1 MEYGLADDLEY
12 QLVRLGDLP
21 DRSARI
27 IRNHLWACSP
37 TVVPVQW
44 PRCVACWA
52 Q

>member
-12 QLVRLGDLP
+12 QLVRKGDLP

-27 IRNHLWACSP
+27 SRNHLWACSP
-37 TVVPVQW
+37 TVAPVQW

-52 Q
+52 H